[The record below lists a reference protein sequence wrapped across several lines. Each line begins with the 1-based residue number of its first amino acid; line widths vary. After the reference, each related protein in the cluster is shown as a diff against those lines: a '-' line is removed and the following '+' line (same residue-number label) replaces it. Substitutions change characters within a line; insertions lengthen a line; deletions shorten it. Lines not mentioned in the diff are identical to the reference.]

1 MYTLYLQAGNRRGE
15 VLTMFT
21 SAQGHYSVDKSA
33 MVMGIGTNQVIKVP
47 CDEYGR
53 IIPSELGQYFMY
65 RNDQRIDV
73 Y

>member
-1 MYTLYLQAGNRRGE
+1 
-15 VLTMFT
+15 MFT

-53 IIPSELGQYFMY
+53 IIPSELG
-65 RNDQRIDV
+65 
-73 Y
+73 